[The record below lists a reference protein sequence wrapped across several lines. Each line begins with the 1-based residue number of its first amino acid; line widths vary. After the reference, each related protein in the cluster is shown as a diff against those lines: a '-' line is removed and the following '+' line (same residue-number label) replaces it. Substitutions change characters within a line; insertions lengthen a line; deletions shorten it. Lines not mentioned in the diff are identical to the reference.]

1 MHDGTPP
8 SLQCTGAKGAVPHCV
23 PAAAAGADAS
33 LSRASASLGCIAANP
48 RCGYGM
54 PTPLLFWE
62 VSPTPLPNSLREVPS
77 AAVHALENRTR
88 LQVPRLLPASYPA
101 LVR

>member
-1 MHDGTPP
+1 MAHPP
-8 SLQCTGAKGAVPHCV
+8 LCNARVPRVLCPTVCLPPLLVQMLHSHVPV
-23 PAAAAGADAS
+23 PA
-33 LSRASASLGCIAANP
+33 SAVLQLILVVGTGCP
-48 RCGYGM
+48 RPFY
-54 PTPLLFWE
+54 FWE